1 MAKVAA
7 KPVYALVG
15 ADSFLQLQELARIAV
30 SLGDGAQRADFDGE
44 SAELAD
50 VFDELRCYSM
60 FGGQCAKLV
69 VVRDA
74 DEFLT
79 RFRSALEDYA
89 AAPSDSGVLV
99 LRLSSLPKAQ
109 RIYKL
114 IQKSGQIIECEPPG
128 ESGLGKWA
136 MDHAKN
142 AHRVTLAPDAAKL
155 LVELIGADLGRLDT
169 EIAKLAITADD
180 AGGRITTDMV
190 NANVAFTRE
199 REMKELSNAMA
210 GGNVTE
216 ALHRWRELM
225 QSDPSA
231 EFRAVT
237 WLGMWLEDVRL
248 ILTVG
253 PNSPAVGRMKW
264 KFKEPGSWNR
274 FVAAA
279 QTLGNEGYRRALDLL
294 TEIDKQSKS
303 GVGDAAENVER
314 FILAMAPTH
323 AR

>member
-1 MAKVAA
+1 MP

-15 ADSFLQLQELARIAV
+15 GDSFLQLQELAAISRE
-30 SLGDGAQRADFDGE
+30 LGKEAQRADFDGE

-50 VFDELRCYSM
+50 VLDELRCYSM
-60 FGGQCAKLV
+60 FGGGCGKLV
-69 VVRDA
+69 VVRSA
-74 DEFLT
+74 DDFLSKY
-79 RFRSALEDYA
+79 RSQLEDYVA
-89 AAPSDSGVLV
+89 SPSDSGVLV
-99 LRLSSLPKAQ
+99 LRLGSLPKTQ

-114 IQKSGQIIECEPPG
+114 IEKNGRIIVCEPPG
-128 ESGLGKWA
+128 EAGLVKWA
-136 MDHAKN
+136 IEHAKTQ
-142 AHRVTLAPDAAKL
+142 RVTLAPDAAKL

-169 EIAKLAITADD
+169 EIAKLAIAADG
-180 AGGRITTDMV
+180 AGGGKISADMV
-190 NANVAFTRE
+190 TANVAFTRE
-199 REMKELSNAMA
+199 REMKDLANAMA
-210 GGNVTE
+210 GGDTTE
-216 ALHRWRELM
+216 ALRRWRELI

-248 ILTVG
+248 IVTVG

-264 KFKEPGSWNR
+264 KFREPGSWNR
-274 FVAAA
+274 FVAACEA
-279 QTLGNEGYRRALDLL
+279 LGKEGYARALDLL

-314 FILAMAPTH
+314 FILALAPAN